1 MKNINLTLILIIISL
16 QIIFAQSSQE
26 NKIDGKRTEA
36 EYRKLGLLDNTDNFS
51 FTKSLDTTILMYKSF
66 TVKKRIIETSEEIL
80 IYRSNKR
87 IYLRDNLSY
96 YFLGIVNDRFAI
108 FDEGTS
114 NTRGLMIFDLHE
126 EKELINIVY
135 ISDLVLEN
143 NTILFKSEVKIND
156 EKLKPN
162 CPPDIE
168 VLSNKIYLEE
178 QYFDFQ
184 KLEIIYTGKYICS
197 FME

>member
-16 QIIFAQSSQE
+16 QIISAQSSQE
-26 NKIDGKRTEA
+26 NKIDGIRTEA
-36 EYRKLGLLDNTDNFS
+36 EYQKLGLLSNPDNFS
-51 FTKSLDTTILMYKSF
+51 FTQRLDTNILVYKFF
-66 TVKKRIIETSEEIL
+66 TVTKRIIETSEEIL

-87 IYLRDNLSY
+87 IDIKDNLGY
-96 YFLGIVNDRFAI
+96 YFLGLVNDRFAI

-114 NTRGLMIFDLHE
+114 NTRGLMIFDLYE

-135 ISDLVLEN
+135 LSDLMLKN
-143 NTILFKSEVKIND
+143 NSILFKSEVIIKD
-156 EKLKPN
+156 EKLKPY
-162 CPPDIE
+162 CPTDIE

>member
-1 MKNINLTLILIIISL
+1 MKNITLTIILIIISL
-16 QIIFAQSSQE
+16 QIIPAQSSQE
-26 NKIDGKRTEA
+26 NKIEGIKIEA

-51 FTKSLDTTILMYKSF
+51 FTKSLDTTILIYKSF

-80 IYRSNKR
+80 IYRNNKR
-87 IYLRDNLSY
+87 IYIKDNLGY
-96 YFLGIVNDRFAI
+96 YFLGLVNDRFAI

-114 NTRGLMIFDLHE
+114 NTRGLMIFDLYE

-135 ISDLVLEN
+135 LSDLVLKN
-143 NTILFKSEVKIND
+143 NSILFKSEVIIND
-156 EKLKPN
+156 EKLRPY

-184 KLEIIYTGKYICS
+184 NLKIIHTGKYICS